1 MSWFTEKIQ
10 SLFLLPEDDDHSEL
24 SISFRDEKNGKR
36 QTGTKVRMSDHSF
49 TTVTGQP
56 AELSAADAQ
65 PLDDEA
71 RALLEL
77 AKAVRQ
83 NAYAKYS
90 GFQVGAALKA
100 SSGQVYFGVNVENA
114 SYPAGICAERA
125 AFAAAVAAGERKF
138 SAIAICG
145 GDDTVSCFPC
155 GICRQVLL
163 ELCPPDMPVIL
174 ENGVYRLNA
183 LLPYAFHLVN
193 R

>member
-1 MSWFTEKIQ
+1 MSSEVCRMSWFTEKIQ

-138 SAIAICG
+138 SAI
-145 GDDTVSCFPC
+145 V
-155 GICRQVLL
+155 L

>member
-1 MSWFTEKIQ
+1 MSGLTDKLK
-10 SLFLLPEDDDHSEL
+10 SLFLLPEEEGEEL
-24 SISFRDEKNGKR
+24 PISFRDEKSGKR
-36 QTGTKVRMSDHSF
+36 QTGTKVRMAEHSF

-56 AELSAADAQ
+56 AETSALDGQ

-77 AKAVRQ
+77 ARAVRQ

-100 SSGQVYFGVNVENA
+100 ESGKVYFGVNVENA

-125 AFAAAVAAGERKF
+125 AFSAAVAAGERKF

-145 GDDTVSCFPC
+145 GDDSASCFPC

-174 ENGVYRLNA
+174 EKGVYRLDT
-183 LLPYAFHLVN
+183 LLPYAFRL
-193 R
+193 